1 MDNVVL
7 SILQPFHWRVQGFT
21 LSLPLSLYFL
31 GAIGGGWGWGG
42 GRLSVVLLLK
52 LDCLSVMKHDV
63 R

>member
-31 GAIGGGWGWGG
+31 GAIGGGGG
-42 GRLSVVLLLK
+42 AERGAPLKARLSV
-52 LDCLSVMKHDV
+52 CNEP
-63 R
+63 

>member
-31 GAIGGGWGWGG
+31 GAIGGGVGVGG
-42 GRLSVVLLLK
+42 EAERGAPLKARLSV
-52 LDCLSVMKHDV
+52 CNEA
-63 R
+63 